1 MKPYVLYL
9 LVCIVGIATALPTV
23 ATGQPTIVV
32 AFSEFPPYK
41 VLDEG
46 QVGGIDV
53 EILYEI
59 AGRMNRGLTFKQ
71 GTFEDCLEM
80 MAKGEADVMTSLL
93 RRPDREAYLLYVLP
107 RYRPR
112 SEKIF
117 FVRTE
122 DRGTVRAFDDLK
134 SLRIGVKSGANYG
147 PMFDNDES
155 LNKISA
161 DSIKINISKLV
172 AGQIDTFLTTDLEGD
187 YWIRK
192 LGLEDRIVRA
202 PFKLTHLDEI
212 YMAISK
218 KSALADEVEA
228 FGAILND
235 LVKTGAIQ
243 KIEDRYR
250 KP

>member
-1 MKPYVLYL
+1 
-9 LVCIVGIATALPTV
+9 
-23 ATGQPTIVV
+23 
-32 AFSEFPPYK
+32 
-41 VLDEG
+41 
-46 QVGGIDV
+46 
-53 EILYEI
+53 
-59 AGRMNRGLTFKQ
+59 
-71 GTFEDCLEM
+71 
-80 MAKGEADVMTSLL
+80 
-93 RRPDREAYLLYVLP
+93 
-107 RYRPR
+107 
-112 SEKIF
+112 
-117 FVRTE
+117 
-122 DRGTVRAFDDLK
+122 
-134 SLRIGVKSGANYG
+134 
-147 PMFDNDES
+147 MFDNDES